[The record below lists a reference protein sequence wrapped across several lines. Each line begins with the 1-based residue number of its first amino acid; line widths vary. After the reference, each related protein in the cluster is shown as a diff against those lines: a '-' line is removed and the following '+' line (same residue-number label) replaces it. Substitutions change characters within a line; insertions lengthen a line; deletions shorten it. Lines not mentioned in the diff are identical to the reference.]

1 MTIVRQLIRI
11 FLIALIYIISNVQT
25 NGVAESSDPTN
36 QELAL
41 LDWSSGI
48 QIFYCTDAPFEILVE
63 PFKQALIQAL
73 NKFCR
78 NATACRLVKSNTVG
92 CPESVGRGRIG
103 RTEGSDP
110 CAPICWRVCSVLRV
124 TSVLDVLISFK
135 PDYVVLLDGYPK
147 LSYGTVQFRFVI
159 VLPPNAVPMDNLK
172 KPFLTKE
179 ILSNFL
185 NASIEEFE
193 WKFGWKVSS
202 YERFPKFDSVTEFM
216 NMALIPIGFILLI
229 LMLLLAYWSSTIS
242 RSTGGSEEWFVT
254 GTSGGKS
261 TAMKRTL
268 EIIEEQKI
276 LFAEKNGQKESC
288 TAKLSKRSIQAVP
301 ETTKMEKHESNKDTD
316 TSKKEIMEERN
327 SRLSVEMAP
336 IHLSVIQ
343 SESTST
349 LGSTAAFKNVG
360 GRRVSHRRLSSID
373 NGNFNVKRHRKKRF
387 ASRTKRLTQR
397 QWKLTSMALSG
408 FGKSRRY

>member
-78 NATACRLVKSNTVG
+78 NATACRLVKS
-92 CPESVGRGRIG
+92 
-103 RTEGSDP
+103 
-110 CAPICWRVCSVLRV
+110 
-124 TSVLDVLISFK
+124 ISFK

-216 NMALIPIGFILLI
+216 NIALIPIGFILLI

-316 TSKKEIMEERN
+316 ASKKEIMKERN
-327 SRLSVEMAP
+327 SRLSVELVP

>member
-1 MTIVRQLIRI
+1 MR
-11 FLIALIYIISNVQT
+11 FLIHSRNLQ
-25 NGVAESSDPTN
+25 DP
-36 QELAL
+36 LAL
-41 LDWSSGI
+41 MG
-48 QIFYCTDAPFEILVE
+48 YARHPLVIE
-63 PFKQALIQAL
+63 YF
-73 NKFCR
+73 
-78 NATACRLVKSNTVG
+78 SNTAG
-92 CPESVGRGRIG
+92 CPESVGCGRIG
-103 RTEGSDP
+103 RTKGSDP
-110 CAPICWRVCSVLRV
+110 CAPICWRVYSVLRV
-124 TSVLDVLISFK
+124 TSVLDMLISFK

-216 NMALIPIGFILLI
+216 NIALIPIGFILLI

-316 TSKKEIMEERN
+316 ASKKEIMKERN
-327 SRLSVEMAP
+327 SRLSVELVP

>member
-1 MTIVRQLIRI
+1 LKQKL
-11 FLIALIYIISNVQT
+11 FFPYIN
-25 NGVAESSDPTN
+25 
-36 QELAL
+36 
-41 LDWSSGI
+41 LD
-48 QIFYCTDAPFEILVE
+48 
-63 PFKQALIQAL
+63 
-73 NKFCR
+73 
-78 NATACRLVKSNTVG
+78 
-92 CPESVGRGRIG
+92 
-103 RTEGSDP
+103 
-110 CAPICWRVCSVLRV
+110 
-124 TSVLDVLISFK
+124 
-135 PDYVVLLDGYPK
+135 
-147 LSYGTVQFRFVI
+147 
-159 VLPPNAVPMDNLK
+159 
-172 KPFLTKE
+172 
-179 ILSNFL
+179 FL

-349 LGSTAAFKNVG
+349 LGSTAAFKN
-360 GRRVSHRRLSSID
+360 
-373 NGNFNVKRHRKKRF
+373 RHRKKRF

-408 FGKSRRY
+408 FGKSRSSTLLKGISATTNTCLLSICSAKEKNAKKISSLQRDSQTSSIAYQIYPKPNALT